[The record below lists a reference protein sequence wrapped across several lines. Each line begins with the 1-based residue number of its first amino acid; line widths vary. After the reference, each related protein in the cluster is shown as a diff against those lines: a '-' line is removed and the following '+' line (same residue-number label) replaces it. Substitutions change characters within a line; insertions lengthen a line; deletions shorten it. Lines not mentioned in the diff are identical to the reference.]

1 MPLPTTLTI
10 KNDAIHITDILPP
23 ASATPLVESSP
34 ITQTSES
41 NSSRLKPSLQDLDAL
56 FGFLHIGEFSVS
68 RVELHTMGA
77 MINGER
83 INSTNTYFAIPDQA
97 FIDSLE
103 FDPAKVEQRIK
114 AVETHQSHIPA
125 TLLFE
130 IATQR
135 STTAPPLL
143 KESDASTVPA
153 QKIGSLLKSTQ
164 RLDIHKNAL
173 PDQLPAWIDRTKS
186 YGMSSMGVG
195 LQAYGLYSAIVG
207 TAEAIKKGHWDEA
220 AINVGGGTAEIG
232 SLIIERGLAKTG
244 EAMIRSGA
252 NTFAHFGRTTVG
264 QALSKG
270 AGLMASVLT
279 LPFDLY
285 TAIKSFNDAADAK
298 GKEAQDHYFNAAL
311 SLTSAGLSTIL
322 GCAALLG
329 FKAAGP
335 VGIAAAAILIVG
347 ARIYG
352 AARTVDD
359 IDDYI
364 ELSMHERWRAGW
376 FAFTGQHQDQ
386 EVLDR
391 FSVAKTYSDYAKAL
405 DSTGTEWLKNELKD
419 SVEAVVNGRF
429 EVHLQPTRHHKFQ
442 WDEASGESSF
452 VMVNVPVIKET
463 DDLYDATDGLPTGI
477 TSALVGETGPSK
489 GVLWQLGGGNDS
501 IIGVRSKPN
510 YFNYSSGTKTLK
522 GGDKDDS
529 FLFQSAAQSLKKAPS
544 TGQVN
549 TLRGGAGTDTLS
561 LQGKHDPVRHGP
573 DDIFYVGY
581 DIDLKSGKLGLRSP
595 NIDIAP
601 VLHSNIHS
609 IEKVETL
616 AGAHNVVIGSDEAD
630 YIIANGHDRIN
641 AGAGNDQIVV
651 RGNDCSVNGG
661 SGADTYYLNGMTHS
675 VSIAEDG
682 EDLSVIHLGVT
693 LEFVQDWHIRENALV
708 ISSLQ
713 NTESFQPERQLIIND
728 VYATLTDKRSL
739 LNPRFLFI
747 TEDGYQLKVD
757 LPAVINGLTEQR
769 VKVIVV
775 VVGTPKILPII
786 VNSRVQR
793 VPSDRHSSYSVG
805 RETYRTVFFVDKPD
819 RHTSSTLYVDFDSDE
834 ITQVHAIYTVTST
847 PRHSFSYLN
856 YSNTHFQIFF
866 KNGSSLLIHGSV
878 EDNPGKKTDRGAGI
892 MSSGWKSVHSFTL
905 VMRDGKSYW
914 LDFPK
919 NAYLDDNKH
928 PGYRVIDSAASL
940 REKPGKYV
948 FNRPTYE
955 RRLLKAVPQRV
966 DFDSV
971 SHSAVYSLQ
980 GQASSYDIYPTDNTS
995 LRLSTP
1001 GAAAKTSS
1009 GSTWNIYTLRL
1020 AENITREGI
1029 NIKNNFLKIGSVHI
1043 QLPNTEVSDIPLETI
1058 NVIVSS
1064 GNRYRIDPLFEV
1076 SVLHAIN
1083 AKSYPSITAIV
1094 LDIIKHKQNDGLVA
1108 ELISI
1113 ENLRTNDATQGNIYY
1128 DTEIENWTID
1138 TDWSRSLRIENLGIV
1153 NSPDPS

>member
-1 MPLPTTLTI
+1 MPLPVTLT
-10 KNDAIHITDILPP
+10 NRNNAVNITDILTPLSTP
-23 ASATPLVESSP
+23 PLVESGHT
-34 ITQTSES
+34 TQTSANKS
-41 NSSRLKPSLQDLDAL
+41 PVLKPNLQDLDAL
-56 FGFLHIGEFSVS
+56 FGFLHIGELSVS
-68 RVELHTMGA
+68 RVELHAMGA
-77 MINGER
+77 MINGEF
-83 INSTNTYFAIPDQA
+83 ITSTNTYFALPDQA

-103 FDPAKVEQRIK
+103 FDPAKVEHRIK
-114 AVETHQSHIPA
+114 TVEGHQSHIPA
-125 TLLFE
+125 ILLFE

-135 STTAPPLL
+135 STTAAPLL
-143 KESDASTVPA
+143 KESDTSTGPV

-164 RLDIHKNAL
+164 RLDIHKNPL

-220 AINVGGGTAEIG
+220 AINIGGGTAEIG

-252 NTFAHFGRTTVG
+252 KTFEHFSRTTVG
-264 QALSKG
+264 QVLSKG

-364 ELSMHERWRAGW
+364 ELSMHERWRSGW
-376 FAFTGQHQDQ
+376 FAFTGQNQDQ

-391 FSVAKTYSDYAKAL
+391 FAVAKTYSDYAKAL

-429 EVHLQPTRHHKFQ
+429 EVHLKSTRHHKFQ
-442 WDEASGESSF
+442 WDEANGESSF
-452 VMVNVPVIKET
+452 VTVNVPVIKET
-463 DDLYDATDGLPTGI
+463 DDVYDATDGLPTGI
-477 TSALVGETGPSK
+477 PNALVGETGPSK

-510 YFNYSSGTKTLK
+510 YFNYSFGIKTLN
-522 GGDKDDS
+522 GGDKNDS

-561 LQGKHDPVRHGP
+561 LQGKHVPVRHGP
-573 DDIFYVGY
+573 DDTVYVGY
-581 DIDLKSGKLGLRSP
+581 DINLKSGKLGLRSP
-595 NIDIAP
+595 DNATAP

-616 AGAHNVVIGSDEAD
+616 AGAHNLVTGSDEAD

-661 SGADTYYLNGMTHS
+661 SGADTYYLNGMTHT

-693 LEFVQDWHIRENALV
+693 LEFVQDWRIRDNALV

-713 NTESFQPERQLIIND
+713 NAESFQPERQLVISD
-728 VYATLTDKRSL
+728 VYETLTDKRSL
-739 LNPRFLFI
+739 RNPNLLFV

-757 LPAVINGLTEQR
+757 LPAQINGLTEQS
-769 VKVIVV
+769 VNVIVV
-775 VVGTPKILPII
+775 VMGTPKTPPFI

-793 VPSDRHSSYSVG
+793 VPGASLSSYFVA
-805 RETYRTVFFVDKPD
+805 RETYTTVFFVDKPGS
-819 RHTSSTLYVDFDSDE
+819 HTPSVLYIDFDSDE
-834 ITQVHAIYTVTST
+834 ITAVDAIYTVTST
-847 PRHSFSYLN
+847 PRNSVSYLS
-856 YSNTHFQIFF
+856 YSNTQFQISF
-866 KNGSSLLIHGSV
+866 KNGSALLIHGSV
-878 EDNPGKKTDRGAGI
+878 EEHSGKKTDRGAGI
-892 MSSGWKSVHSFTL
+892 MSSGWRTCHPFTL
-905 VMRDGKSYW
+905 VMRNGKSYW

-928 PGYRVIDSAASL
+928 PGYRVIDSTGSL

-948 FNRPTYE
+948 FAKPAFD
-955 RRLLKAVPQRV
+955 RRLLKAVAQRV
-966 DFDSV
+966 EFDSV
-971 SHSAVYSLQ
+971 AHSSVYSLE
-980 GQASSYDIYPTDNTS
+980 GQASSYDLYPTDNTS

-1029 NIKNNFLKIGSVHI
+1029 NINNNFLKIGSVHI
-1043 QLPNTEVSDIPLETI
+1043 QLPNTEASDIPLETI
-1058 NVIVSS
+1058 NVIVSTGS
-1064 GNRYRIDPLFEV
+1064 RYRIDPLFEV

-1083 AKSYPSITAIV
+1083 AKSYPSIAAV
-1094 LDIIKHKQNDGLVA
+1094 VADIIKHKRNDGLVA

-1113 ENLRTNDATQGNIYY
+1113 ENLRTNDATQGKIYY
-1128 DTEIENWTID
+1128 DTEIDNWTID
-1138 TDWSRSLRIENLGIV
+1138 TDWSRSFRIENLEIV
-1153 NSPDPS
+1153 E

>member
-1 MPLPTTLTI
+1 MPLSVTLTNR
-10 KNDAIHITDILPP
+10 NDAINITDILSPS
-23 ASATPLVESSP
+23 SATPLVESRH
-34 ITQTSES
+34 ITQTSET
-41 NSSRLKPSLQDLDAL
+41 NSLELKPRQPNLQDLDAL

-68 RVELHTMGA
+68 RIELHAMGA
-77 MINGER
+77 MINGELVT
-83 INSTNTYFAIPDQA
+83 STNTYFAIPDQV

-114 AVETHQSHIPA
+114 AVEVHQSHIPA

-143 KESDASTVPA
+143 KESDASTVPV

-164 RLDIHKNAL
+164 RLDINKNPL
-173 PDQLPAWIDRTKS
+173 PDHLPAWIDRTKS

-195 LQAYGLYSAIVG
+195 LQAYGLYSAIIG

-220 AINVGGGTAEIG
+220 AINVGGGAAEIG

-252 NTFAHFGRTTVG
+252 KTFEHFGRTTVG
-264 QALSKG
+264 QVLSRG

-376 FAFTGQHQDQ
+376 FAFTGQNQDK

-391 FSVAKTYSDYAKAL
+391 FAVAKTYSDYAKAL
-405 DSTGTEWLKNELKD
+405 DSTSTDWLKNELKD
-419 SVEAVVNGRF
+419 SVEAVVNGRY
-429 EVHLQPTRHHKFQ
+429 EVQLQPTRHHKFE
-442 WDEASGESSF
+442 WDEASGEPSF
-452 VMVNVPVIKET
+452 VTVNVPVIKET
-463 DDLYDATDGLPTGI
+463 DDVYDATEGLPTGI
-477 TSALVGETGPSK
+477 PNALVGETGPSK

-510 YFNYSSGTKTLK
+510 YFSYSSGIKTLK
-522 GGDKDDS
+522 GGEKHDS
-529 FLFQSAAQSLKKAPS
+529 FLFQSAAQSLKKAPP

-561 LQGKHDPVRHGP
+561 LQGKHVPVRHGP
-573 DDIFYVGY
+573 DDTFYVGY
-581 DIDLKSGKLGLRSP
+581 DVDLKSGKLGLRSP
-595 NIDIAP
+595 DTATAP

-616 AGAHNVVIGSDEAD
+616 AGAYNLVTGSDEAD

-641 AGAGNDQIVV
+641 AGAGDDQIVI
-651 RGNDCSVNGG
+651 RGNDCRVNGG
-661 SGADTYYLNGMTHS
+661 RGADTYYLNGMTHS

-682 EDLSVIHLGVT
+682 QDLSVIHLGVT
-693 LEFVQDWHIRENALV
+693 LERVQDWHIRENALV

-713 NTESFQPERQLIIND
+713 NTESFQPERQLVIND
-728 VYATLTDKRSL
+728 VYETLTDKRSL
-739 LNPRFLFI
+739 RNHRLLFI
-747 TEDGYQLKVD
+747 TEDGYQLKAD

-775 VVGTPKILPII
+775 VMGTPKTPPII

-793 VPSDRHSSYSVG
+793 VPSTKHSSYFVA
-805 RETYRTVFFVDKPD
+805 RETYRTVFFVDTPD
-819 RHTSSTLYVDFDSDE
+819 SHTSSILYVDFDSDE
-834 ITQVHAIYTVTST
+834 ITEINAIYTVTST

-856 YSNTHFQIFF
+856 YSNTHFQISF
-866 KNGSSLLIHGSV
+866 KNASSLLIHGSV
-878 EDNPGKKTDRGAGI
+878 EEDPGKKTDRGAGI

-905 VMRDGKSYW
+905 VMRNGKSYW
-914 LDFPK
+914 LDFPE

-928 PGYRVIDSAASL
+928 PGYRVIDSTGSL

-948 FNRPTYE
+948 FAKPTCD

-966 DFDSV
+966 DIDSV
-971 SHSAVYSLQ
+971 SHSSVYSLE
-980 GQASSYDIYPTDNTS
+980 GQASSYDLYPTDNTS

-1020 AENITREGI
+1020 AENITRDGI

-1064 GNRYRIDPLFEV
+1064 GSHYRIDPLFEV
-1076 SVLHAIN
+1076 AVLHTLN
-1083 AKSYPSITAIV
+1083 ANRYPSIAAIV
-1094 LDIIKHKQNDGLVA
+1094 SDIIKHKRNDGLVA

-1113 ENLRTNDATQGNIYY
+1113 ENLRTNDATPGNIYY
-1128 DTEIENWTID
+1128 DTEIDNWTID
-1138 TDWSRSLRIENLGIV
+1138 TDWSRSLRVENLEIV
-1153 NSPDPS
+1153 D

>member
-1 MPLPTTLTI
+1 MPLPVTLT
-10 KNDAIHITDILPP
+10 NRNNAVNITDIL
-23 ASATPLVESSP
+23 TPLP
-34 ITQTSES
+34 ITPPTESRHTTQISES
-41 NSSRLKPSLQDLDAL
+41 KSPALKPGLQDLDAL

-68 RVELHTMGA
+68 RVELHAMGA
-77 MINGER
+77 MINGEL
-83 INSTNTYFAIPDQA
+83 ITSTNTYFAIPDQA

-103 FDPAKVEQRIK
+103 FDPAKVEHRIK
-114 AVETHQSHIPA
+114 AVEGHQSHIPA

-135 STTAPPLL
+135 STTAGPLL
-143 KESDASTVPA
+143 KESGTSTGPV

-164 RLDIHKNAL
+164 RLDIHKNPL

-252 NTFAHFGRTTVG
+252 KTFEHFGRTTVG
-264 QALSKG
+264 QVLSKG

-364 ELSMHERWRAGW
+364 ELSMHERWRSGW
-376 FAFTGQHQDQ
+376 FAFTAQNQDQ

-391 FSVAKTYSDYAKAL
+391 FAVAKTYSDYAKAL

-429 EVHLQPTRHHKFQ
+429 EVQLQPTRHHKFE
-442 WDEASGESSF
+442 WDEASGEPSF
-452 VMVNVPVIKET
+452 VTVNVPVIKET
-463 DDLYDATDGLPTGI
+463 DDVYDATDGLPTGI
-477 TSALVGETGPSK
+477 PNAVVGETGPSK

-501 IIGVRSKPN
+501 IIGVQSKPN
-510 YFNYSSGTKTLK
+510 YFNYSSGIKSLN
-522 GGDKDDS
+522 GGDKNDS

-561 LQGKHDPVRHGP
+561 LQGKHAPVRHGP
-573 DDIFYVGY
+573 DDTIYVGY
-581 DIDLKSGKLGLRSP
+581 DINLKSGKLGLRSP
-595 NIDIAP
+595 DNATAP

-616 AGAHNVVIGSDEAD
+616 AGAQNLVTGSDEAD

-641 AGAGNDQIVV
+641 AGTGNDRIVV
-651 RGNDCSVNGG
+651 RGNDCSINGG
-661 SGADTYYLNGMTHS
+661 SGADTYYLNGMMHS
-675 VSIAEDG
+675 VSITEDG

-693 LEFVQDWHIRENALV
+693 LEFVQDWRIRDNALV

-713 NTESFQPERQLIIND
+713 NAESFQPERQLVIND
-728 VYATLTDKRSL
+728 VYETLTDKRSL
-739 LNPRFLFI
+739 RNPNLLFV

-757 LPAVINGLTEQR
+757 LPAQINGLTEQS
-769 VKVIVV
+769 VNVIVV
-775 VVGTPKILPII
+775 VIGTPKTPPFI

-793 VPSDRHSSYSVG
+793 VPGASLSSYFVA
-805 RETYRTVFFVDKPD
+805 RETHTTVFFVDKPGS
-819 RHTSSTLYVDFDSDE
+819 HTPSVLYIDFDSDE
-834 ITQVHAIYTVTST
+834 ITAVDAIYTVTSS

-856 YSNTHFQIFF
+856 YSNTHFQISF

-878 EDNPGKKTDRGAGI
+878 EEDPGKKTDRGAGI
-892 MSSGWKSVHSFTL
+892 MSSGWKTVHPFTL
-905 VMRDGKSYW
+905 VMRNGKSYW

-928 PGYRVIDSAASL
+928 PGYRVIDSTGSL

-948 FNRPTYE
+948 FAKPAYD

-971 SHSAVYSLQ
+971 SHSAVYSLE
-980 GQASSYDIYPTDNTS
+980 GQASSYDLYPTDNTS

-1029 NIKNNFLKIGSVHI
+1029 NINNNFLKIGSVHI
-1043 QLPNTEVSDIPLETI
+1043 QLPNTEASDIPLETI

-1064 GNRYRIDPLFEV
+1064 GSRYRIDPLFEV

-1083 AKSYPSITAIV
+1083 AKSYPSIAAV
-1094 LDIIKHKQNDGLVA
+1094 VADIIKHKRNDGLVA

-1128 DTEIENWTID
+1128 DTEIDNWTID
-1138 TDWSRSLRIENLGIV
+1138 TDWSRSFRIENLEIV
-1153 NSPDPS
+1153 K

>member
-1 MPLPTTLTI
+1 MSLPVTLP
-10 KNDAIHITDILPP
+10 NRNNALNITDIL
-23 ASATPLVESSP
+23 TPRHT
-34 ITQTSES
+34 TQTSENKS
-41 NSSRLKPSLQDLDAL
+41 PLLKPSLQDLDAL
-56 FGFLHIGEFSVS
+56 FGFLHIGELSVS
-68 RVELHTMGA
+68 RVELHAMGA
-77 MINGER
+77 MINGEL
-83 INSTNTYFAIPDQA
+83 ITSTNTYVAIPDQV

-114 AVETHQSHIPA
+114 AVEAHQSHIPA

-135 STTAPPLL
+135 STTAAPLL
-143 KESDASTVPA
+143 KESDTSTGPV

-164 RLDIHKNAL
+164 RLDIHKNPL

-220 AINVGGGTAEIG
+220 AINIGGGTAEIG

-252 NTFAHFGRTTVG
+252 KTFEHFGRTTIG
-264 QALSKG
+264 QALSRG

-285 TAIKSFNDAADAK
+285 TAIKSFNDAANAK

-364 ELSMHERWRAGW
+364 ELSMHERLRAGW
-376 FAFTGQHQDQ
+376 FAFTGQNQDQ
-386 EVLDR
+386 EILDR
-391 FSVAKTYSDYAKAL
+391 FAVAKTYSDYAKAL
-405 DSTGTEWLKNELKD
+405 DGTGTEWLKNELKD

-429 EVHLQPTRHHKFQ
+429 EVHLKPTRHHKFQ
-442 WDEASGESSF
+442 WDEAGGESSF
-452 VMVNVPVIKET
+452 VTVNVPVIKET
-463 DDLYDATDGLPTGI
+463 DDVYDATAGLPTSI
-477 TSALVGETGPSK
+477 PNALVGETGPSK
-489 GVLWQLGGGNDS
+489 GVLWQLGGGNDR
-501 IIGVRSKPN
+501 IMGVRSKPN
-510 YFNYSSGTKTLK
+510 YFSYSSGVKTLK
-522 GGDKDDS
+522 GGDKNNS
-529 FLFQSAAQSLKKAPS
+529 FLFQSAAQSLKRASP
-544 TGQVN
+544 TVDIN
-549 TLRGGAGTDTLS
+549 TLRGGTGTDTLS
-561 LQGKHDPVRHGP
+561 LQGEHVP
-573 DDIFYVGY
+573 DDAFYVGY

-595 NIDIAP
+595 DIATTP

-616 AGAHNVVIGSDEAD
+616 AGARNLVTGSDKAD

-651 RGNDCSVNGG
+651 RGNDCNVNGG
-661 SGADTYYLNGMTHS
+661 SGADTYYLNGMTHT
-675 VSIAEDG
+675 VSITEDG

-693 LEFVQDWHIRENALV
+693 LEFVQDWRIRNNALV

-713 NTESFQPERQLIIND
+713 NAESFQPERQLVIND
-728 VYATLTDKRSL
+728 VYETLTDKRSL
-739 LNPRFLFI
+739 RNPNLLFV
-747 TEDGYQLKVD
+747 TEDGYQLKAN
-757 LPAVINGLTEQR
+757 LPAQINNLTEQS
-769 VKVIVV
+769 VNVIVV
-775 VVGTPKILPII
+775 IMGTPKTPPFI

-793 VPSDRHSSYSVG
+793 LPSASLSSYFVA
-805 RETYRTVFFVDKPD
+805 RETYRTVFFVDEPEN
-819 RHTSSTLYVDFDSDE
+819 HTPSVLYIDFDSDE
-834 ITQVHAIYTVTST
+834 ITAVDAIYTVTST
-847 PRHSFSYLN
+847 PRHSFRYLD
-856 YSNTHFQIFF
+856 YSNTHFQISF

-878 EDNPGKKTDRGAGI
+878 EENPRKKTDRGAGI
-892 MSSGWKSVHSFTL
+892 MSSGWRTVHPFTL
-905 VMRDGKSYW
+905 VMRNGKSYW

-919 NAYLDDNKH
+919 NAYLDDSKY

-940 REKPGKYV
+940 REKPGKYLFV
-948 FNRPTYE
+948 KPACD
-955 RRLLKAVPQRV
+955 RRLLKAVAQRV
-966 DFDSV
+966 EFDSV
-971 SHSAVYSLQ
+971 AHNSVYSLE
-980 GQASSYDIYPTDNTS
+980 GQASSYDLYPTDNTS

-1001 GAAAKTSS
+1001 GAEVKTSG

-1029 NIKNNFLKIGSVHI
+1029 KINNNLLKIGSVHI
-1043 QLPNTEVSDIPLETI
+1043 QLPNTEASDIPLETI

-1083 AKSYPSITAIV
+1083 AKSYPSIAAV
-1094 LDIIKHKQNDGLVA
+1094 VSDIIKHKQNDGLVS

-1128 DTEIENWTID
+1128 DTDIDNWTID
-1138 TDWSRSLRIENLGIV
+1138 TDWSRSFNSENLEIV
-1153 NSPDPS
+1153 K

>member
-1 MPLPTTLTI
+1 MPLPATLT
-10 KNDAIHITDILPP
+10 NRNNAITITDSLPP
-23 ASATPLVESSP
+23 PSAIPLIESRHV
-34 ITQTSES
+34 TQTSDN
-41 NSSRLKPSLQDLDAL
+41 NSSTLKPDLQDNDKL
-56 FGFLHIGEFSVS
+56 FGLLHFGEFSVS
-68 RVELHTMGA
+68 RVELHAMGA
-77 MINGER
+77 MINGEV
-83 INSTNTYFAIPDQA
+83 ITSANTYFAVPDQA

-103 FDPAKVEQRIK
+103 FDSAKVEQRIK
-114 AVETHQSHIPA
+114 AVEAHQSHIPA

-130 IATQR
+130 LATQR

-143 KESDASTVPA
+143 KESDAATVPA

-164 RLDIHKNAL
+164 RLDIHKNPL

-195 LQAYGLYSAIVG
+195 LQAYGLYSAIIG

-220 AINVGGGTAEIG
+220 AINIGGGTAEIG

-252 NTFAHFGRTTVG
+252 KTFEHFGRTTVG
-264 QALSKG
+264 HVLSKG

-364 ELSMHERWRAGW
+364 ELSMHERWRTGW
-376 FAFTGQHQDQ
+376 FAFTGQNPDQ

-391 FSVAKTYSDYAKAL
+391 FTVAKTYSDYAKAL

-419 SVEAVVNGRF
+419 SVEAMVNGRF
-429 EVHLQPTRHHKFQ
+429 EVQLQPTRHHKFE
-442 WDEASGESSF
+442 WDAASGEPSF
-452 VMVNVPVIKET
+452 VTVNLPVIKET
-463 DDLYDATDGLPTGI
+463 DDVYDATDGLPTSI
-477 TSALVGETGPSK
+477 PNALVGETGPSK

-501 IIGVRSKPN
+501 IMGVRSKPN
-510 YFNYSSGTKTLK
+510 YFSYSSGIKTLK
-522 GGDKDDS
+522 GGDKGNS
-529 FLFQSAAQSLKKAPS
+529 FLFQSAAQSLKRAPS
-544 TGQVN
+544 TGETN
-549 TLRGGAGTDTLS
+549 TLQGGTGTDTLS
-561 LQGKHDPVRHGP
+561 LQGKHVPVRHGP
-573 DDIFYVGY
+573 DDGFYVGY
-581 DIDLKSGKLGLRSP
+581 DIDLKRGKLSLRSP
-595 NIDIAP
+595 DIAITP

-616 AGAHNVVIGSDEAD
+616 AGAHNLVTGSDEAD

-651 RGNDCSVNGG
+651 RGNDCRVNGG
-661 SGADTYYLNGMTHS
+661 SGADTYYLNGMTHT

-693 LEFVQDWHIRENALV
+693 LEFVQDWRIRDNALV

-713 NTESFQPERQLIIND
+713 NAESFLPERQLVIND
-728 VYATLTDKRSL
+728 VYETLTDKRSL
-739 LNPRFLFI
+739 RNPNLLFV
-747 TEDGYQLKVD
+747 TVDGYQLKVD
-757 LPAVINGLTEQR
+757 LPTQINGMTEQS
-769 VKVIVV
+769 VNVIVV
-775 VVGTPKILPII
+775 VMGTPKTPPSI

-793 VPSDRHSSYSVG
+793 VSGASLSSYFVA

-819 RHTSSTLYVDFDSDE
+819 SHTSSVLYIDFDSDE
-834 ITQVHAIYTVTST
+834 ITAVDAIYTVTAT
-847 PRHSFSYLN
+847 PRHSFIYLN
-856 YSNTHFQIFF
+856 YSNTHFQISL
-866 KNGSSLLIHGSV
+866 KNGSSLLIHGSA
-878 EDNPGKKTDRGAGI
+878 EDDPGKKTDRGAGI
-892 MSSGWKSVHSFTL
+892 MSSGWKTVHPFTL
-905 VMRDGKSYW
+905 VMRNGKSYW

-919 NAYLDDNKH
+919 NVYLDDSKY
-928 PGYRVIDSAASL
+928 PGYRVIDSMASL

-948 FNRPTYE
+948 FAKPAFD

-966 DFDSV
+966 DFDSA
-971 SHSAVYSLQ
+971 SHSAVYSLE
-980 GQASSYDIYPTDNTS
+980 GQASTYDLYPTDNTS

-1001 GAAAKTSS
+1001 GAAVKTSS

-1020 AENITREGI
+1020 AENITRQGI
-1029 NIKNNFLKIGSVHI
+1029 KINNNFLKIGSVHI
-1043 QLPNTEVSDIPLETI
+1043 QLPNTEASDIPLETI

-1064 GNRYRIDPLFEV
+1064 GSRYRIDPLFEV
-1076 SVLHAIN
+1076 SVLHALN
-1083 AKSYPSITAIV
+1083 ANRYPSIAAV
-1094 LDIIKHKQNDGLVA
+1094 VSDIIKHKQNDGLVA

-1113 ENLRTNDATQGNIYY
+1113 ENLRPNDATQGNIYY
-1128 DTEIENWTID
+1128 DTEIDNWTID
-1138 TDWSRSLRIENLGIV
+1138 TDWSRSFKSENLEIV
-1153 NSPDPS
+1153 K